1 MKPSAELFDLVKSLS
16 KSEKRF
22 FKLSSSLQTG
32 KKNYLQIFDAI
43 EKQSSYDELA
53 LKKQFKKETF
63 VKHFPSEKNHLY
75 KTILKSLRGYHAD
88 NSINS
93 VLKQEIKNVEILY
106 HKALYKECK
115 KFLTRAKKVAKD
127 YEKFY
132 YWFELINWE
141 KQLIE
146 EEYER
151 GIFTYDLNKLITE
164 ELLVIEKLRNLA
176 EYQMIYSRINYIF
189 RGGSFTNNDE
199 EKKEVQIISNHHLI
213 KGKNTAISE
222 RATSICYYIQGL
234 CNITRR
240 DFHAAL
246 EKLNRTKTIL
256 DNNSKIKQ
264 DLATRYVRTMKNL
277 IFMNISTKNL
287 DKAQQLINEMK
298 KLPSQKGFNTIDV
311 ELKIFTF
318 SHNTQVMVHDRRG
331 EFEQAIATVDSM
343 IEGLKKYENKLSK
356 EQAIL
361 FYYNIAYIYFGVED
375 FKESLKWIN
384 KILND
389 NEQTLRQD
397 VYTFSKI
404 FNLIIHYEL
413 GNIDLLEYTIKSTSR
428 HLKKTNK
435 DYLAQDSIIKFIK
448 KLIKLDNREDELQH
462 FINGKKDL
470 EDLFKDPNERIVQEY
485 FDFLAWYNSK
495 IDNTSF
501 PEAIKKKLISS

>member
-32 KKNYLQIFDAI
+32 EKNYLQIFDAI
-43 EKQSSYDELA
+43 EKQTIYDEAA
-53 LKKQFKKETF
+53 LKKQFEKETF

-75 KTILKSLRGYHAD
+75 KTILKSLRGFHAD
-88 NSINS
+88 SSISS

-151 GIFTYDLNKLITE
+151 GIFTYDLNKLISE

-189 RGGSFTNNDE
+189 RGGSFTNNEE

-256 DNNSKIKQ
+256 DNNPKIKQ

-298 KLPSQKGFNTIDV
+298 KLPSQKGFSTIDV

-331 EFEQAIATVDSM
+331 EFEEAIVTIDSM
-343 IEGLKKYENKLSK
+343 IEGLKKYENTLSK

-361 FYYNIAYIYFGVED
+361 FYYNIAYIYFV
-375 FKESLKWIN
+375 
-384 KILND
+384 
-389 NEQTLRQD
+389 
-397 VYTFSKI
+397 SKI

-462 FINGKKDL
+462 FINGKKEL
-470 EDLFKDPNERIVQEY
+470 ENLFKDPNERIVQEY